1 MLLSVHIDAVLPG
14 TNRLVPTDLVQLENV
29 QRQLN
34 AVDLTPHPGLLY
46 GFHPEDD
53 RRPQPIKQAMSSVYE
68 EKIEALTA
76 LIKANEADAYLVAA
90 YQAKIAKE
98 AGGREVRH
106 DPGFQKD
113 LRGFTRDILLKLDDD
128 LRQKE
133 FIWLCAAHLTLAD
146 LFWAVSLVRLKS
158 LGLARLWSDL
168 PQIDVYLEHLLKLPS
183 IQSEVLASTISSMPP
198 PTT

>member
-1 MLLSVHIDAVLPG
+1 LLLSVHIDAVLPG

-133 FIWLCAAHLTLAD
+133 FTLALRSPLD
-146 LFWAVSLVRLKS
+146 AGRPLLGGQSGSFEVSGISKAMERL
-158 LGLARLWSDL
+158 AADRCI
-168 PQIDVYLEHLLKLPS
+168 P
-183 IQSEVLASTISSMPP
+183 
-198 PTT
+198 